1 MGEFIDWILSSCT
14 NLKSLSINLT
24 EEKDNPGEEFEI
36 NNLKILM
43 KSGAKLKLE
52 TLKIKVLKSHN
63 YNDTFFELLIL
74 KSLSTLKHFSYK
86 YIS

>member
-14 NLKSLSINLT
+14 YLKSLSINLT
-24 EEKDNPGEEFEI
+24 EEIDNPGEEFEI

-63 YNDTFFELLIL
+63 NNDTFFELLIL
-74 KSLSTLKHFSYK
+74 KSLSTLKNFSYK
-86 YIS
+86 YI